1 MSGKTKAYR
10 LFLCACIITLF
21 VTVLTACAITKN
33 RRGQGTAQASP
44 AADVQVTTGVV
55 IQNNTDSKQLQVRE
69 LDSDMISTLSYGASS
84 VITDKFEEE
93 RDGEQ
98 VELGMILQ
106 VTYRMEDGWLVSAE
120 VPEDVWEYRDV
131 QRFSITSD
139 ESMMLVAGEKYRY
152 SSMTFFGSGNDTLE
166 PMELHEQDVL
176 TVRGIGI
183 QVYSAVR
190 TSGHGYI
197 RLINYQD
204 FIGGMAEISKNLIVP
219 ISENMLITVAEGT
232 YRLTLC
238 KRRAAATK
246 TVTVR
251 TDEETVVDFSDYT
264 VTAKNVGEVTFEIEP
279 DGAELYLN
287 GTAVNYSKPIAL
299 SYGKYNVTV
308 SLTGYETYSGVLSV
322 AEASKTIHIDL
333 IEEEATASDST
344 AAPTATPTSDDD
356 DDTVTKKIDSN
367 HTITVSA
374 PEGAEVY
381 LDNVYKGLAPCTFTK
396 VIGSQTIT
404 LSMNGY
410 VTKSYSV
417 DILDDDKNAKFSF
430 ADLVKD
436 DSEEESD
443 ETEDTEEDDEEE

>member
-1 MSGKTKAYR
+1 MSGKQKAYR
-10 LFLCACIITLF
+10 LLLSCCIITLF
-21 VTVLTACAITKN
+21 VTGFTACALTKN
-33 RRGQGTAQASP
+33 QTQGTIQASP
-44 AADVQVTTGVV
+44 EADLQVVTGVV
-55 IQNNTDSKQLQVRE
+55 IQNNTDARQLQVRE
-69 LDSDMISTLSYGASS
+69 LDTDLINTLSYGASS
-84 VITDKFEEE
+84 VITDKFEEA

-98 VELGMILQ
+98 IELGMILE
-106 VTYRMEDGWLVSAE
+106 VTYRMEDGWLVSAK
-120 VPEDVWEYRDV
+120 VPEEVWEYKDV
-131 QRFSITSD
+131 HRFSITSD
-139 ESMMLVAGEKYRY
+139 ESMMLVAGTKYRY
-152 SSMTFFGSGNDTLE
+152 SGTTFFGSGNDAIE

-176 TVRGIGI
+176 TIRGIGI

-190 TSGHGYI
+190 TLGHGYI
-197 RLINYQD
+197 RLTNYED
-204 FIGGMAEISKNLIVP
+204 FVGGMAEISKNLIVP
-219 ISENMLITVAEGT
+219 ISDNMLITVAEGT

-238 KRRAAATK
+238 RRRAAATK

-251 TDEETVVDFSDYT
+251 ADEETVVDFSDYT
-264 VTAKNVGEVTFEIEP
+264 VTASNVGEVTFKIEP

-333 IEEEATASDST
+333 IEEKATASDST
-344 AAPTATPTSDDD
+344 ASPTATPAADDNN
-356 DDTVTKKIDSN
+356 TVTKKIDSN

-430 ADLVKD
+430 AELVKD
-436 DSEEESD
+436 DSEEEAATS
-443 ETEDTEEDDEEE
+443 TESPLEIEEE

>member
-1 MSGKTKAYR
+1 MSGKQKAYR
-10 LFLCACIITLF
+10 LFLSCCIITLF
-21 VTVLTACAITKN
+21 VSVFTACALTKN
-33 RRGQGTAQASP
+33 RTQGTTQVSP
-44 AADVQVTTGVV
+44 AADVRMLTGVV
-55 IQNNTDSKQLQVRE
+55 IQNNTDSSQLQVRE
-69 LDSDMISTLSYGASS
+69 LDSDMISTLTYGASS
-84 VITDKFEEE
+84 AITDKFEEE
-93 RDGEQ
+93 RAGEQ
-98 VELGMILQ
+98 IELGMILR
-106 VTYRMEDGWLVSAE
+106 VTYRAEDGWLVSAE

-131 QRFSITSD
+131 QRFGITSD
-139 ESMMLVAGEKYRY
+139 ESMMLVAGKKYRY
-152 SSMTFFGSGNDTLE
+152 SSMTFFGAGNDTIE

-183 QVYSAVR
+183 EVYSAVR

-197 RLINYQD
+197 RLINYED
-204 FIGGMAEISKNLIVP
+204 FVGGMAEISKSLIVP

-238 KRRAAATK
+238 RRRAAATK

-344 AAPTATPTSDDD
+344 AAPTVTPDTDD

-430 ADLVKD
+430 AELVKD

-443 ETEDTEEDDEEE
+443 ETESTDETEEE

>member
-1 MSGKTKAYR
+1 MSGKQRAYR
-10 LFLCACIITLF
+10 LFLSCCIIILL
-21 VTVLTACAITKN
+21 VTAFTACALTKN
-33 RRGQGTAQASP
+33 RTQGTIQASP
-44 AADVQVTTGVV
+44 EPETQVMTGVV
-55 IQNNTDSKQLQVRE
+55 IQNNADARQLQIQE
-69 LDSDMISTLSYGASS
+69 LDSDIINTLSYGASS

-98 VELGMILQ
+98 IELGMILQ

-131 QRFSITSD
+131 HRFSITSD
-139 ESMMLVAGEKYRY
+139 ASMMLVAGTKYRY
-152 SSMTFFGSGNDTLE
+152 SSTTFFGSGNDAIE

-204 FIGGMAEISKNLIVP
+204 FIGGMAEISKDMIVP

-264 VTAKNVGEVTFEIEP
+264 VTAKNVGEVTFAIEP
-279 DGAELYLN
+279 EGAELYLN
-287 GTAVNYSKPIAL
+287 GTAVNYAKPIAL

-308 SLTGYETYSGVLSV
+308 SLTGYETYTGVLSV

-344 AAPTATPTSDDD
+344 ASPTATPASDDN
-356 DDTVTKKIDSN
+356 DTVTKKIDSN

-430 ADLVKD
+430 AELVKD
-436 DSEEESD
+436 DSEEESATS
-443 ETEDTEEDDEEE
+443 TESPLEIEEE